1 MKIQNPSLLFLCTML
16 LSLSLFAA
24 ESQEQLSEGMVN
36 PGYHEKPSWFKESF
50 LDIREDIEE
59 ATAENKR
66 VLLYFYQDGCPY
78 CEKLLRD
85 NFSDREIAAYSQQKF
100 DVIAINMWGDREV
113 INVDGDT
120 VTEKEFS
127 KNLKVQFT
135 PTMVYLDEAGKKLLR
150 INGYFAPDR
159 FLTALKY
166 IGEKKETTLSIRD
179 YFKQLK
185 PVKASGKLHLQHNTL
200 ANDLTKASRPLIVS
214 FEQKICKDCDEMHGD
229 ILNREN
235 VKQSLSGFDFMTLD
249 MWSDDEITV
258 PDGRR
263 LKIVDWAKELGIQY
277 SPSMV
282 FFIDNSEVFRT
293 ESYLKSFHTRAALDY
308 VSSGAYKTVT
318 EFQRYVQQIADDLH
332 ARGIEYDLMD

>member
-1 MKIQNPSLLFLCTML
+1 MIKIKKFL
-16 LSLSLFAA
+16 LSILTVILSFSLYAA
-24 ESQEQLSEGMVN
+24 ESEDHLSDGMVN

-78 CEKLLRD
+78 CGKLLQD
-85 NFSDREIAAYSQQKF
+85 NFSDREIADYSQKHF

-113 INVDGDT
+113 IDFNGDGI
-120 VTEKEFS
+120 TEKEFS
-127 KNLKVQFT
+127 KALKIQFT
-135 PTMVYLDEAGKKLLR
+135 PTMVYLDEAGEKLLR

-166 IGEKKETTLSIRD
+166 IGGKKEKTISIRD

-185 PVKASGKLHLQHNTL
+185 PTQASGKLHLQHNTL
-200 ANDLTKASRPLIVS
+200 SMNLANASKPLIVS
-214 FEQKICKDCDEMHGD
+214 FEQKVCKDCDEMHDD
-229 ILNREN
+229 ILNRDN
-235 VKQSLSGFDFMTLD
+235 IKQSLSQFDFVTLD
-249 MWSDDEITV
+249 MWSTDSIKT
-258 PDGRR
+258 PDGRD
-263 LKIVDWAKELGIQY
+263 LKIADWARELGIQY

-282 FFIDNSEVFRT
+282 FFNNNMEVFRT
-293 ESYLKSFHTRAALDY
+293 EAYLKSFHTKAALDY
-308 VSSGAYKTVT
+308 VLTGSYKTVP
-318 EFQRYVQQIADDLH
+318 EFQRYVQQVADDLH

>member
-1 MKIQNPSLLFLCTML
+1 MKILYPSQLFLLMTL
-16 LSLSLFAA
+16 FSLSLFAA
-24 ESQEQLSEGMVN
+24 ESEEKLSEGMVN
-36 PGYHEKPSWFKESF
+36 PGYHEKPAWFKESF

-78 CEKLLRD
+78 CGKLLQD
-85 NFSDREIAAYSQQKF
+85 NFADREISDYSQQKF

-113 INVDGDT
+113 VDVNGDT

-135 PTMVYLDEAGKKLLR
+135 PTMVYLDETGKKLLR

-166 IGEKKETTLSIRD
+166 IGEKKEKTLSIRD
-179 YFKQLK
+179 YFKQLQ
-185 PVKASGKLHLQHNTL
+185 PARASGKLHLQHNTL
-200 ANDLTKASRPLIVS
+200 SNDLTKASRPLIVS
-214 FEQKICKDCDEMHGD
+214 FEQKVCKDCDEMHTD

-235 VKQSLSGFDFMTLD
+235 VSQSLSKFDFVAMD

-263 LKIVDWAKELGIQY
+263 LKIADWAKELGIQY

-282 FFIDNSEVFRT
+282 FFVENKEVFRT
-293 ESYLKSFHTRAALDY
+293 EAYFKSFHTKAALDY
-308 VSSGAYKTVT
+308 VSSGIYKTVT
-318 EFQRYVQQIADDLH
+318 EFQRYVQQVADDLH

>member
-1 MKIQNPSLLFLCTML
+1 MKILYPSRLFLLIML
-16 LSLSLFAA
+16 LSFSLFSA
-24 ESQEQLSEGMVN
+24 ESQEKLSEGMVN

-78 CEKLLRD
+78 CGKLLRD
-85 NFSDREIAAYSQQKF
+85 NFADREIAAYSQEKF

-113 INVDGDT
+113 INVNGDT
-120 VTEKEFS
+120 VSEKEFS

-150 INGYFAPDR
+150 INGYYTPDR

-166 IGEKKETTLSIRD
+166 IGEKKEKSLSIRD

-185 PVKASGKLHLQHNTL
+185 PAKASGKLHAQHNTL
-200 ANDLTKASRPLIVS
+200 ANDLTNTSRPLIVS
-214 FEQKICKDCDEMHGD
+214 FEQKTCKDCDELHGD
-229 ILNREN
+229 ILNRKN
-235 VKQSLSGFDFMTLD
+235 VKKSLSNFEFVALD
-249 MWSDDEITV
+249 MWSNDEITV

-263 LKIVDWAKELGIQY
+263 LKIVDWAQELGIQY
-277 SPSMV
+277 SPSKV
-282 FFIDNSEVFRT
+282 FFIDNREVFRT
-293 ESYLKSFHTRAALDY
+293 EAYLKSFHTKAALDY

>member
-1 MKIQNPSLLFLCTML
+1 MKFLLPSSCFFMILLFSF
-16 LSLSLFAA
+16 SLTAA
-24 ESQEQLSEGMVN
+24 ETEEKLSEGMVN

-59 ATAENKR
+59 AAAGKKR

-85 NFSDREIAAYSQQKF
+85 NFSDREIASYSQEKF

-113 INVDGDT
+113 VDVNGDT
-120 VTEKEFS
+120 VTEKDFS

-135 PTMVYLDEAGKKLLR
+135 PTMVYLDESGKKLLR
-150 INGYFAPDR
+150 INGYYAPDR

-166 IGEKKETTLSIRD
+166 IGEKKEKTLPIRD
-179 YFKQLK
+179 YFKQLN
-185 PVKASGKLHLQHNTL
+185 PAKASGKLHVQHNTL
-200 ANDLTKASRPLIVS
+200 TNDMTKASRPLIVS
-214 FEQKICKDCDEMHGD
+214 FEQKVCKDCDELHGD

-235 VKQSLSGFDFMTLD
+235 VKQSLSKFDFMAVD
-249 MWSDDEITV
+249 MWSEDEVTV
-258 PDGRR
+258 PDGRT
-263 LKIVDWAKELGIQY
+263 LKIADWAKELGIQY

-282 FFIDNSEVFRT
+282 FFVDNAEVFRT
-293 ESYLKSFHTRAALDY
+293 EAYLKSFHTKAALDY
-308 VSSGAYKTVT
+308 VSNGTYRTVT
-318 EFQRYVQQIADDLH
+318 EFQRYVQQVADDLH

>member
-1 MKIQNPSLLFLCTML
+1 MKNPQHSRLFLLIML
-16 LSLSLFAA
+16 FSSSLFAA
-24 ESQEQLSEGMVN
+24 EPGDKLSEGMVN

-59 ATAENKR
+59 AKAGNKR

-78 CEKLLRD
+78 CGKLLRD
-85 NFSDREIAAYSQQKF
+85 NFADREIATYTRQKF

-113 INVDGDT
+113 VNVNGDS
-120 VTEKEFS
+120 VTEKEFA

-135 PTMVYLDEAGKKLLR
+135 PTLVYLDESGKKLLR
-150 INGYFAPDR
+150 INGYFAPER

-166 IGEKKETTLSIRD
+166 IGEKKENTLSIND
-179 YFKQLK
+179 FFKQLK
-185 PVKASGKLHLQHNTL
+185 PLKASGRLHAQHNTL
-200 ANDLTKASRPLIVS
+200 VDLTKASRPLIVS
-214 FEQKICKDCDEMHGD
+214 FEQKVCKDCDEMHED
-229 ILNREN
+229 IFNREN
-235 VKQSLSGFDFMTLD
+235 VSQSLSRFDFITVD
-249 MWSDDEITV
+249 MWSNDEITV

-263 LKIVDWAKELGIQY
+263 MKVSDWAKELAIQY

-282 FFIDNSEVFRT
+282 FFIDGREVFRT
-293 ESYLKSFHTRAALDY
+293 EAYLKSFHTRAALDY